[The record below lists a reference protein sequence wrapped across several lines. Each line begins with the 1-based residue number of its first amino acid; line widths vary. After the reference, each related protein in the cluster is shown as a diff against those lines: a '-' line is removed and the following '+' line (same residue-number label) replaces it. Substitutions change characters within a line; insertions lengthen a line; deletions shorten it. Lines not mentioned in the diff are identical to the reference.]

1 MLVVLANFLFLTKIL
16 YVKFNFTPSQIQFC
30 DDIIDQVIYGLFSQ
44 KKRTLAP
51 RRYLY
56 SRF

>member
-30 DDIIDQVIYGLFSQ
+30 DDIIDQVIYGLFFA
-44 KKRTLAP
+44 KKENTCTKTL
-51 RRYLY
+51 
-56 SRF
+56 FIQ